1 MQVWKIFTQEDRRAG
16 VVLYFEIWFFA
27 KSCCGTYFWGIFG
40 MGEKYSF
47 IHNPCKIWWFH
58 PRDWKA
64 VKTSASLG
72 FYSFPIPWVESPY
85 LTWLCMKE
93 SYILNLVFQCN
104 FNAEKWENTFS
115 PWCSH
120 PVRGSNFCHFIFT
133 DGALNALPYFSLN
146 TSAFEKIAKW
156 NFNIFILI
164 YFFIKKPYWKK

>member
-1 MQVWKIFTQEDRRAG
+1 MHLKYHLQKWRDRNWNLWQCENTR
-16 VVLYFEIWFFA
+16 VR
-27 KSCCGTYFWGIFG
+27 TY
-40 MGEKYSF
+40 Y
-47 IHNPCKIWWFH
+47 
-58 PRDWKA
+58 
-64 VKTSASLG
+64 
-72 FYSFPIPWVESPY
+72 
-85 LTWLCMKE
+85 
-93 SYILNLVFQCN
+93 LNLVFQCN

-164 YFFIKKPYWKK
+164 YFFIKKNIIENNNLIYVLPALFIIITRQNVNETTRDTWIDG